1 MESTERED
9 IEQVPGPS
17 TRDSDRVPLSVI
29 VTYCLP
35 TVGGGFMFLLV
46 SLYLMK
52 FATDVLLIAP
62 AAMGTIFGLSRI
74 WDAISDPVAGY
85 LSDRTRH
92 RMGRRRPWI
101 FMSMFPIGLAYWMAW
116 SPPAALSGGALTAW
130 TAAGIFGFYSAM
142 TIFVVPHLSLGAEL
156 TTDHHER
163 SRIFGSRHV
172 GWTVGSILSLLGMA
186 FLIQAEGISIEAS
199 RSAASQLALGVG
211 IVTALMIGFAAL
223 RLRERPEF
231 QGRGAER
238 PFSALSDVWG
248 NPHARLLLT
257 VTLIENLGAA
267 TIGVLTLYVA
277 EYVVGAGHLAPVII
291 LCYMIPSGGLVP
303 LWIPLSRRIGKKRL
317 WICAQLLTSA
327 SFGGMFFVGAGDV
340 ILMGLLAVSAGVAAG
355 AGATLSPSLQAD
367 VIDFDEYQTG
377 ERKEGAYFSAWSFIF
392 KSAFGVTLM
401 LTGYVLQLSGFEPNV
416 EQTDTVKLALRTLYG
431 GFPFVCYLA
440 GALLLRTFAL
450 SEEEHGRIRA
460 ALLARGSDRPEQ
472 E

>member
-1 MESTERED
+1 MES
-9 IEQVPGPS
+9 IETAPGPLS
-17 TRDSDRVPLSVI
+17 EDSERVPLSVI

-46 SLYLMK
+46 GLYLMK

-92 RMGRRRPWI
+92 RTGRRRPWI

-130 TAAGIFGFYSAM
+130 MAMGVFGFYAAM

-163 SRIFGSRHV
+163 SRIFGFRHI
-172 GWTVGSILSLLGMA
+172 GWTIGSILALVGMA
-186 FLIQAEGISIEAS
+186 QLIQAEEISSEAS
-199 RSAASQLALGVG
+199 REAASRLAIGVA
-211 IVTALMIGFAAL
+211 IVTAAMIGFAAI

-231 QGRGAER
+231 QGRGAEK
-238 PFSALSDVWG
+238 PFSAFADVWG
-248 NPHARLLLT
+248 NLHARLLLT

-277 EYVVGAGHLAPVII
+277 EYVIGAGHLAPVVI
-291 LCYMIPSGGLVP
+291 LCYMVPSGALVP
-303 LWIPLSRRIGKKRL
+303 LWIPLSRRVGKKRL
-317 WICAQLLTSA
+317 WMAAQLLTSA
-327 SFGGMFFVGAGDV
+327 SFGGMFFLGTGDV
-340 ILMGLLAVSAGVAAG
+340 VMMGLLAVSAGVAAG
-355 AGATLSPSLQAD
+355 AGGTLSPSLQAD
-367 VIDFDEYQTG
+367 VIDFDEYHTG
-377 ERKEGAYFSAWSFIF
+377 ERKEGAYFSAWSFIY
-392 KSAFGVTLM
+392 KSAYGITLM

-416 EQTDTVKLALRTLYG
+416 EQTDGVKLALRTLYG
-431 GFPFVCYLA
+431 AFPFVCYLG
-440 GALLLRTFAL
+440 GALLLRNFAL
-450 SEEEHGRIRA
+450 DEREHARIRQELA
-460 ALLARGSDRPEQ
+460 ARGSNRPER

>member
-9 IEQVPGPS
+9 IERAPGPVRTPS
-17 TRDSDRVPLSVI
+17 ERVPHSVI

-35 TVGGGFMFLLV
+35 TVGSGFMFLLF
-46 SLYLMK
+46 SLYMMK

-92 RMGRRRPWI
+92 RTGRRRPWI
-101 FMSMFPIGLAYWMAW
+101 FMSLFPIGLAYWMAW
-116 SPPAALSGGALTAW
+116 SPPMALSGGELTAW
-130 TAAGIFGFYSAM
+130 TAIGVFGFYSAM

-156 TTDHHER
+156 TSDHHER
-163 SRIFGSRHV
+163 SRIFGARHV
-172 GWTVGSILSLLGMA
+172 GWTVGSILALFGMA
-186 FLIQAEGISIEAS
+186 FLIRAEGISIEAS
-199 RSAASQLALGVG
+199 RIAASQLAVGVG
-211 IVTALMIGFAAL
+211 IATAAMIGFAAF

-238 PFSALSDVWG
+238 PFSALADVWG
-248 NPHARLLLT
+248 NVHARLLLT

-277 EYVVGAGHLAPVII
+277 EYVVGAGHLAPIVI
-291 LCYMIPSGGLVP
+291 LCYMVPSGALVP
-303 LWIPLSRRIGKKRL
+303 LWIPLSRRFGKKRL

-327 SFGGMFFVGAGDV
+327 SFGGMFFLGTGD
-340 ILMGLLAVSAGVAAG
+340 IIMMGLLAVSAGVAAG
-355 AGATLSPSLQAD
+355 AGGTLSPSLQAD

-377 ERKEGAYFSAWSFIF
+377 ERKEGAYFSAWSFIY
-392 KSAFGVTLM
+392 KSAYGVTLM

-416 EQTDTVKLALRTLYG
+416 DQTDAVKLALRTLYG

-450 SEEEHGRIRA
+450 DEGEHARIREE
-460 ALLARGSDRPEQ
+460 LSTRGSDRPEDK
-472 E
+472 